1 MKSLPTVIFMSLV
14 IYRLILSV
22 NFCIFFS
29 ILRKRISQKVNIK
42 SRDFSP
48 TLTFHE
54 NNLWDHW
61 QWQLKIAMKKTIDA
75 LYSSTTTELSPK

>member
-1 MKSLPTVIFMSLV
+1 MKCFHQLYKSYFVHA
-14 IYRLILSV
+14 
-22 NFCIFFS
+22 FCGFFVT
-29 ILRKRISQKVNIK
+29 LHKRIFQKVNIK

-61 QWQLKIAMKKTIDA
+61 QLKIVMKKTIDA
-75 LYSSTTTELSPK
+75 LYSSTATKLSPK